1 MKQRDPMS
9 DPIIDELHKVKD
21 AIAREH
27 DYDVHKLFESIRAWE
42 KESANKSRITRVK
55 RTRRSKKAS

>member
-9 DPIIDELHKVKD
+9 DPIIDELHKVKS
-21 AIAREH
+21 AIAKEH

-42 KESANKSRITRVK
+42 KKAASKNRTPRVK
-55 RTRRSKKAS
+55 RSRRQRRAS